1 MLVARPKQQQLP
13 VVLLEGVR
21 VGQDLITRRRR
32 HPQSEGIPTAAPR
45 RPYRRDHRHH
55 RRGSGPT
62 GRRLPCRGRKSHQQQ
77 QPPHRSSPWHDFP
90 DRNRPYRPC
99 LLRGL
104 LVPGGAPP
112 SVFRTN
118 RLRRLLPLPLGAVV
132 LVVVVRVALVET
144 NGVLL
149 ARFRFAVAVGVTMPS
164 RREHKE
170 HRSNSSSNNSRK
182 RRRTIGSGS
191 FICVNRKGS
200 SSNNNNN
207 EQAPVRL
214 LYRGVETA
222 SQDQRNVSL
231 LPSVVPPRH
240 ERITMTPPP
249 LPPARSKSRT
259 P

>member
-21 VGQDLITRRRR
+21 VGQDLIIRRHRRR
-32 HPQSEGIPTAAPR
+32 QSEGIPTAAPR

-62 GRRLPCRGRKSHQQQ
+62 GRRLPCRAPKSHHQ
-77 QPPHRSSPWHDFP
+77 QPYHSSPWRDFP

-104 LVPGGAPP
+104 LVAGGAPR

-118 RLRRLLPLPLGAVV
+118 RLRRLLPLPLGAAVV
-132 LVVVVRVALVET
+132 LLVVVRVALVET
-144 NGVLL
+144 NAVLPE
-149 ARFRFAVAVGVTMPS
+149 RFRFAVAVGVTMPS